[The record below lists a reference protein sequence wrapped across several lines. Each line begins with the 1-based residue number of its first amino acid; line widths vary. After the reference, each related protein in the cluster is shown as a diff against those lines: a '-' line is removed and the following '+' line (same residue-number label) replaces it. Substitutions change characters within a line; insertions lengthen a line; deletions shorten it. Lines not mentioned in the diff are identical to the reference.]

1 VVLTRSPAR
10 AVQYHGCA
18 DIFAIGPQAAADE
31 YAGDADLS
39 SEHKLLILKKTTEP
53 ETIDSRGGGP
63 ARNAA
68 PWLAIFGICTLLLLI
83 NTATVWYGVRAGFF
97 PNAQPMRLGTLLLEQ
112 LAIWYP
118 VALLA
123 PACLRLAARFQLGR
137 ERRLPTLAIH
147 LGINLVFHVCL
158 TFISLPLTQL
168 IWREPIFSS
177 RFLQS
182 LHQRLIGRLPVDVVF
197 YWLIVGAGYA
207 FEYYRRFREQQL
219 QAARLELRATRLE
232 TQLAHAQLQAL
243 KMQLHPH
250 FLFNTLHAISALMDD
265 DVKGARRMIAR
276 LSELLRL
283 TLENVGQQEVSLRQE
298 LDALERYLEIEQIR
312 FQDRLTVV
320 LVAPPETLDASVPN
334 LVLQPIVENAIRH
347 GIAPRSSAG
356 RIEIRA
362 ERRDGMIELQVIDDG
377 PGLRPCGEEGGEEGA
392 KEFKEGIGL
401 ANTRA
406 RLRRLYGDEHRIE
419 IKDADEGGL
428 AVKLSIPFRHA
439 DAEGAG
445 GEE

>member
-1 VVLTRSPAR
+1 MLNKTIEPGTDDPRSGA
-10 AVQYHGCA
+10 AG
-18 DIFAIGPQAAADE
+18 QAHNLA
-31 YAGDADLS
+31 
-39 SEHKLLILKKTTEP
+39 H
-53 ETIDSRGGGP
+53 
-63 ARNAA
+63 
-68 PWLAIFGICTLLLLI
+68 WLASFGVCTLFLMI
-83 NTATVWYGVRAGFF
+83 NSATIWYGVRAGFF
-97 PNAQPMRLGTLLLEQ
+97 PNAQPMRWGTLLLEQ
-112 LAIWYP
+112 LTVWYP

-123 PACLRLAARFQLGR
+123 PACLWLAARFRLER
-137 ERRLPTLAIH
+137 ERRVPTLATH
-147 LGINLVFHVCL
+147 LGINLAFHVCL
-158 TFISLPLTQL
+158 TLISLPLSHL
-168 IWREPIFSS
+168 IWREPIFSY
-177 RFLQS
+177 RFLQN
-182 LHQRLIGRLPVDVVF
+182 LHQRLIGRLPVDVII
-197 YWLIVGAGYA
+197 YWTIIGAGYA

-219 QAARLELRATRLE
+219 QSARLELRATQLE
-232 TQLAHAQLQAL
+232 TQLAQAQLQAI

-312 FQDRLTVV
+312 FQDRLTVR
-320 LVAPPETLDASVPN
+320 LAVAPETLDAKVPN

-356 RIEIRA
+356 RVEIRA

-377 PGLRPCGEEGGEEGA
+377 PGLRPCDEAGAEEL
-392 KEFKEGIGL
+392 KEGIGL

-428 AVKLSIPFRHA
+428 IVKLSIPFRQ
-439 DAEGAG
+439 AEVDGAG
-445 GEE
+445 RE

>member
-1 VVLTRSPAR
+1 M
-10 AVQYHGCA
+10 
-18 DIFAIGPQAAADE
+18 
-31 YAGDADLS
+31 
-39 SEHKLLILKKTTEP
+39 LKKTIEP
-53 ETIDSRGGGP
+53 GTDNSRSGGDSGP
-63 ARNAA
+63 ARNVAR
-68 PWLAIFGICTLLLLI
+68 WLAIFGVCTLFLLLNSAI
-83 NTATVWYGVRAGFF
+83 IWYGVRAGFF
-97 PNAQPMRLGTLLLEQ
+97 PNAQPMRWGTLLLEQ
-112 LAIWYP
+112 LTVWYP

-123 PACLRLAARFQLGR
+123 PACLWLAARYRLER
-137 ERRLPTLAIH
+137 ERLLPTLAIH
-147 LGINLVFHVCL
+147 LGINLAFHVCL
-158 TFISLPLTQL
+158 VLITLPLSQL
-168 IWREPIFSS
+168 IWREPIFSL
-177 RFLQS
+177 RFLQN
-182 LHQRLIGRLPVDVVF
+182 LHQRLIGRLPVDVIL
-197 YWLIVGAGYA
+197 YWMIVGAGYA
-207 FEYYRRFREQQL
+207 FEYHRRFREQQL
-219 QAARLELRATRLE
+219 QAARLELRATQLE
-232 TQLAHAQLQAL
+232 TQLAQAQLQAL

-283 TLENVGQQEVSLRQE
+283 TLESVGRQEVSLRQE

-312 FQDRLTVV
+312 FQDRLTVR
-320 LVAPPETLDASVPN
+320 LAVAPETLDASVPN

-377 PGLRPCGEEGGEEGA
+377 PGLQPDG
-392 KEFKEGIGL
+392 KELKEGIGL

-439 DAEGAG
+439 EAPGANNK
-445 GEE
+445 

>member
-1 VVLTRSPAR
+1 
-10 AVQYHGCA
+10 
-18 DIFAIGPQAAADE
+18 
-31 YAGDADLS
+31 
-39 SEHKLLILKKTTEP
+39 LILQK
-53 ETIDSRGGGP
+53 TIDFQTDDSGGSGASGP
-63 ARNAA
+63 ARKVMS
-68 PWLAIFGICTLLLLI
+68 WLAIFGICTLFLLL
-83 NTATVWYGVRAGFF
+83 NSATVWYGVRAGFF
-97 PNAQPMRLGTLLLEQ
+97 PNAQPMRWGTLLLEQ
-112 LAIWYP
+112 LTVWYP

-123 PACLRLAARFQLGR
+123 PACLWLAARFRLER
-137 ERRLPTLAIH
+137 ERWVPTLAIH

-158 TFISLPLTQL
+158 VLISLPLSQL
-168 IWREPIFSS
+168 IWGEPIFTL

-182 LHQRLIGRLPVDVVF
+182 LHQRLIGRLPVDVII
-197 YWLIVGAGYA
+197 YWMIIGSGYA

-219 QAARLELRATRLE
+219 QAARLEIRTTQLE
-232 TQLAHAQLQAL
+232 TQLVQAQLQAL

-265 DVKGARRMIAR
+265 DVKGARRMMAR

-283 TLENVGQQEVSLRQE
+283 TLESAGQQEVALRQE

-312 FQDRLTVV
+312 FQDRLTVQ
-320 LVAPPETLDASVPN
+320 VAVAPETLDASVPN

-356 RIEIRA
+356 RVEIRA

-377 PGLRPCGEEGGEEGA
+377 PGLQKGDGEL
-392 KEFKEGIGL
+392 KEGIGL

-406 RLRRLYGDEHRIE
+406 RLRQLYGDKHRIE

-428 AVKLSIPFRHA
+428 MVKLSIPFRQMEV
-439 DAEGAG
+439 DGAG
-445 GEE
+445 RE

>member
-1 VVLTRSPAR
+1 M
-10 AVQYHGCA
+10 
-18 DIFAIGPQAAADE
+18 
-31 YAGDADLS
+31 
-39 SEHKLLILKKTTEP
+39 KTIEP
-53 ETIDSRGGGP
+53 GIDDSRSGGAGGG
-63 ARNAA
+63 ARNVAS
-68 PWLAIFGICTLLLLI
+68 WLAIFGVCTLFLLI
-83 NTATVWYGVRAGFF
+83 NSTTIWYGVRAGFF
-97 PNAQPMRLGTLLLEQ
+97 PNAQPMRWGTLLLEQ
-112 LAIWYP
+112 LTVWYP

-123 PACLRLAARFQLGR
+123 PACLRLAARFRLER
-137 ERRLPTLAIH
+137 ERWLPTLAVH
-147 LGINLVFHVCL
+147 LGINLAFHVCL
-158 TFISLPLTQL
+158 VLISLPLSHL
-168 IWREPIFSS
+168 IWREPIFSI
-177 RFLQS
+177 RFLQN
-182 LHQRLIGRLPVDVVF
+182 LHQRLIGRLPIDVII
-197 YWLIVGAGYA
+197 YWMIVGAGFA

-219 QAARLELRATRLE
+219 QAARLELHATQLE
-232 TQLAHAQLQAL
+232 TQLAQAQLQAL

-312 FQDRLTVV
+312 FQDRLTVR
-320 LVAPPETLDASVPN
+320 LAVAPETLDASVPN

-377 PGLRPCGEEGGEEGA
+377 PGLQPGNE
-392 KEFKEGIGL
+392 EFKEGIGL

-428 AVKLSIPFRHA
+428 AVKLSIPFRQA
-439 DAEGAG
+439 DVEGAG
-445 GEE
+445 RQ